1 MNPAEMVIAIILIVF
16 VSKVIQTYLRTRA
29 DAPSA
34 DTPETLQ
41 MRDEMRAL
49 KERVAVLERV
59 VTDNHTSLD
68 LDREIAS
75 EEQRSGIS
83 DPSHYAYPTFARAAV
98 ARRDNLRLSSDEL
111 KDQLDEAKGL
121 LGEAQDELKKAES
134 LDGREKMPAIEAA
147 ARDMGMARLARA

>member
-1 MNPAEMVIAIILIVF
+1 MVKSRDHLIRLKRFQV
-16 VSKVIQTYLRTRA
+16 
-29 DAPSA
+29 
-34 DTPETLQ
+34 
-41 MRDEMRAL
+41 DERRR
-49 KERVAVLERV
+49 RVAQIESMIADFARMV
-59 VTDNHTSLD
+59 VD